1 MKPFVRPLTL
11 LVLAAAAPT
20 QQYAP
25 RVAENAPAKAPFV
38 FDAGVTELRTVI
50 ERCGAY
56 LQRNILYDD
65 VELTLGGRRA
75 KPPAGGA
82 PAVAPAADAG
92 PSGPVV
98 ELQLPIVTDRDGC
111 EEVLASLLWT
121 RGLALVPLDEA
132 RGLWEVLALHGAR
145 GRDVPLRAAQRTPE
159 QVLARPSLRLFVT
172 VVCTL
177 EHVNAT
183 VATNALRPFFA
194 STGSPGGIGTLT
206 LGNVGTAAALVLN
219 GPQDMV
225 ASALLLLRAADV
237 PQPPD
242 ARPELDARV
251 NSLARQNEQLQQRI
265 AALEEAAKARR

>member
-1 MKPFVRPLTL
+1 MTKHLFLFATLALAGAMPGQQSAEPKP
-11 LVLAAAAPT
+11 
-20 QQYAP
+20 
-25 RVAENAPAKAPFV
+25 APAKAPFV
-38 FDAGVTELRTVI
+38 FDAGVTELRVLI

-56 LQRNILYDD
+56 LQRNILVDD
-65 VELTLGGRRA
+65 LELTLGGRRPKA
-75 KPPAGGA
+75 PPGAAAGAG
-82 PAVAPAADAG
+82 PDAG

-121 RGLALVPLDEA
+121 RGLALVPLDEP
-132 RGLWEVLALHGAR
+132 RGLWEVLAMQGAR
-145 GRDVPLRAAQRTPE
+145 GRDVPLRAVQRTPE

-183 VATNALRPFFA
+183 IATNALRPFFA
-194 STGSPGGIGTLT
+194 SAGGPPGIATLT
-206 LGNVGTAAALVLN
+206 LGNVGTAASIVLN

-225 ASALLLLRAADV
+225 ASALLVLRAADV

-242 ARPELDARV
+242 ARPELDARI
-251 NSLARQNEQLQQRI
+251 SGLARQNEQLQQRI